1 MMPSRAALATALLV
15 AVITQG
21 AGICQLRCVTPG
33 GQSPVS
39 ASPRGLS
46 PVSARGTVPFFPH
59 HSCHASASSLTDI
72 AIVALDEGCQHLSG
86 VTAVLAT
93 PTLAS
98 VASVAHSANLIVLHD
113 SWKRASF
120 ASHARARFG
129 PPISSAGTLRI

>member
-1 MMPSRAALATALLV
+1 MMSSRGALAIALLV

-39 ASPRGLS
+39 T
-46 PVSARGTVPFFPH
+46 RGTVPLGARH
-59 HSCHASASSLTDI
+59 ACHASISRTTDGTFT
-72 AIVALDEGCQHLSG
+72 ALDEGCQHLSG
-86 VTAVLAT
+86 VTAVLA
-93 PTLAS
+93 PPPLAS
-98 VASVAHSANLIVLHD
+98 VASVAHSATLIVLHD

-120 ASHARARFG
+120 ASHAHARFG